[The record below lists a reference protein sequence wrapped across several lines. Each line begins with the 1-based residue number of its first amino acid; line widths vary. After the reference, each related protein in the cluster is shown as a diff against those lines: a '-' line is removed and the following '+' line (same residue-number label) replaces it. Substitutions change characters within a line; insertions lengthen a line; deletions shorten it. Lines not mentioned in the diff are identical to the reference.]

1 MFNTKNFLYKITILS
16 MLFSLTSCNTQKTSS
31 IDYSLYESAY
41 GMKGT
46 EIYCWEI
53 SNNDWRCGALIGT
66 NRNKTYEKLKTIQED
81 YPCPLSTMKTI
92 LSSYP
97 DDARN
102 SIYIR
107 IIDYPLSI
115 DNFVGEIPND
125 ETLLF
130 LKNELGLN

>member
-1 MFNTKNFLYKITILS
+1 MKRKIITLLTILLMQCALS
-16 MLFSLTSCNTQKTSS
+16 SCDNQHTTS
-31 IDYSLYESAY
+31 IDYTIYESAY

-46 EIYCWEI
+46 ELYCWEI

-66 NRNKTYEKLKTIQED
+66 NRNKTYDELKTIQED

-115 DNFVGEIPND
+115 DNLGGEMPDDN
-125 ETLLF
+125 TLLF

>member
-1 MFNTKNFLYKITILS
+1 
-16 MLFSLTSCNTQKTSS
+16 
-31 IDYSLYESAY
+31 
-41 GMKGT
+41 MKGT

-66 NRNKTYEKLKTIQED
+66 NRNKTYEELKTIQED

-130 LKNELGLN
+130 